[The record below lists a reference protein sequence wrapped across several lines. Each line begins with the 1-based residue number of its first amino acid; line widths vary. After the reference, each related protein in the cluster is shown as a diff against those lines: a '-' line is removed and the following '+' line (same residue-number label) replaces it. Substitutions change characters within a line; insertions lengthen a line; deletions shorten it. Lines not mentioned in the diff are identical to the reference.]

1 MSAELPDGVTL
12 RDWYAIKAP
21 ITLIDVQAIEGSS
34 LSNLRLEEYRAQ
46 IMQILIKMQLEYADA
61 YMKEREK

>member
-1 MSAELPDGVTL
+1 MSEELPDGVTL

>member
-1 MSAELPDGVTL
+1 MSEELPDGVTL
-12 RDWYAIKAP
+12 RDWYATKAP